1 MLWKCIE
8 DVWELTGALQAR
20 TIKKG
25 SFVDESSVH
34 LQTVEVSPDEGAE
47 TYDFMLRIDCFGDIP
62 IEEFKRCF
70 VLADEE
76 EISPSM

>member
-1 MLWKCIE
+1 MLWRCIE
-8 DVWELTGALQAR
+8 DAYELTGALQAR
-20 TIKKG
+20 IIRKG

-34 LQTVEVSPDEGAE
+34 LQPLRVYSYSNDLE

-70 VLADEE
+70 VLADES
-76 EISPSM
+76 EISS